1 MKKNINTF
9 VSLAVGLTA
18 TLLSPLSVSQAS
30 LELEET
36 LVTARKREE
45 SLQEVPVAIT
55 AFSSDDILQKDMV
68 NLEDVGSLTPGFQFL
83 NQGEQQEYWHYINE
97 LQFHYP

>member
-1 MKKNINTF
+1 MKKILNTF
-9 VSLAVGLTA
+9 VSLAVGLSA
-18 TLLSPLSVSQAS
+18 TLLSPLSVSQES

-83 NQGEQQEYWHYINE
+83 NQ
-97 LQFHYP
+97 

>member
-1 MKKNINTF
+1 MKKTINTF
-9 VSLAVGLTA
+9 VSLAVALTA

-68 NLEDVGSLTPGFQFL
+68 NLEIGRAHV
-83 NQGEQQEYWHYINE
+83 
-97 LQFHYP
+97 